1 MNRPILELLVR
12 SCVSVAASVIL
23 ISSAEVTP
31 ANAAESFTPT
41 MKDML
46 SIQGAIERYERGMD
60 TGDRKL
66 QASAFWDDA
75 VIVSPMGRVP
85 FNQAI
90 PGGAPP
96 AGGGGGPGAVPP
108 GAGGPPGGPGAG
120 PAGAGRPPSISGIP
134 VGPNGLPERPPSCDP
149 TYQKPETGWHLWHI
163 VANSS
168 FEFLSPT
175 RVKHHAYWF
184 AVCPSAGAA
193 NGAGIGSVGPPGS
206 YNDILEKRNG
216 EWRFV
221 ERNIALNEMY
231 SGQPSRGY

>member
-1 MNRPILELLVR
+1 
-12 SCVSVAASVIL
+12 VIL
-23 ISSAEVTP
+23 ISSFGATA

-75 VIVSPMGRVP
+75 VIVGVQGKRP
-85 FNQAI
+85 FNEAI
-90 PGGAPP
+90 PGGAPS
-96 AGGGGGPGAVPP
+96 ARGGGGAGAAPAGAAGPP
-108 GAGGPPGGPGAG
+108 GAGR
-120 PAGAGRPPSISGIP
+120 PASISGIA

-149 TYQKPETGWHLWHI
+149 TYVKPETGWHLWHI
-163 VANSS
+163 IANSS
-168 FEFLSPT
+168 YEFLSPT

-184 AVCPSAGAA
+184 AVCPSAGPA

-206 YNDILEKRNG
+206 YNDILEKRKG

-221 ERNIALNEMY
+221 ERNITLNEMY
-231 SGQPSRGY
+231 AGQPARLY

>member
-12 SCVSVAASVIL
+12 SCMSVAASVVL
-23 ISSAEVTP
+23 ISSAGVSP
-31 ANAAESFTPT
+31 ATAAESFTPT

-46 SIQGAIERYERGMD
+46 SIQAAIEHYERGMD

-75 VIVSPMGRVP
+75 VIVSPQGRMP
-85 FNQAI
+85 FNQEI
-90 PGGAPP
+90 PPGAAPP
-96 AGGGGGPGAVPP
+96 ARSGGGPGA
-108 GAGGPPGGPGAG
+108 A
-120 PAGAGRPPSISGIP
+120 PAGAGAPPGGRGG
-134 VGPNGLPERPPSCDP
+134 VPERPPSCDP
-149 TYQKPETGWHLWHI
+149 TYVKPETGWHLWHI

-168 FEFLSPT
+168 YEFLSPT

-184 AVCPSAGAA
+184 AVCPSAGTA
-193 NGAGIGSVGPPGS
+193 NGAGIASVGPPGS

-221 ERNIALNEMY
+221 ERDITLNVMY
-231 SGQPSRGY
+231 SGQPSLVY

>member
-1 MNRPILELLVR
+1 VPVGCCER
-12 SCVSVAASVIL
+12 SPDFERRRYTA
-23 ISSAEVTP
+23 T
-31 ANAAESFTPT
+31 AAESFTPT

-60 TGDRKL
+60 TRDRKL
-66 QASAFWDDA
+66 QESAFWDDA
-75 VIVSPMGRVP
+75 VIISPQGKRS
-85 FNQAI
+85 FKQAMADHL
-90 PGGAPP
+90 PPP
-96 AGGGGGPGAVPP
+96 ADLRPVPATATGRRRTASRRRRATSGRRRTASRRRRATP
-108 GAGGPPGGPGAG
+108 GAGGPPPGAL
-120 PAGAGRPPSISGIP
+120 AGM
-134 VGPNGLPERPPSCDP
+134 PERPPSCDP
-149 TYQKPETGWHLWHI
+149 KAEKPANGWALWHI

-184 AVCPSAGAA
+184 AVCPSAGTA
-193 NGAGIGSVGPPGS
+193 NGAGIGAIGPPGS

-231 SGQPSRGY
+231 AGN

>member
-1 MNRPILELLVR
+1 MYRPNLESLVR
-12 SCVSVAASVIL
+12 SYVLVAAYAVL
-23 ISSAEVTP
+23 ISSAGISP
-31 ANAAESFTPT
+31 AVAEESYTPT

-60 TGDRKL
+60 TRDRKL
-66 QASAFWDDA
+66 QESAFWDDA
-75 VIVSPMGRVP
+75 VIISPQGKRS
-85 FNQAI
+85 FKQAM
-90 PGGAPP
+90 
-96 AGGGGGPGAVPP
+96 GGPPPP
-108 GAGGPPGGPGAG
+108 GAGGPPSGDGAPPPGDDAPPPGAG
-120 PAGAGRPPSISGIP
+120 GPPRGASPGM
-134 VGPNGLPERPPSCDP
+134 PERPPSCDP
-149 TYQKPETGWHLWHI
+149 KAEKPANGWALWHI

-184 AVCPSAGAA
+184 AVCPSAGTA
-193 NGAGIGSVGPPGS
+193 NGAGIGSIGPPGS

-231 SGQPSRGY
+231 AGN

>member
-1 MNRPILELLVR
+1 VNRPILELLVR
-12 SCVSVAASVIL
+12 SCVSVAASVFL

-75 VIVSPMGRVP
+75 VIVNAQGRMP
-85 FNQAI
+85 FDQAI

-96 AGGGGGPGAVPP
+96 AGSG
-108 GAGGPPGGPGAG
+108 GGPGAG

-168 FEFLSPT
+168 YEFLSPT

-231 SGQPSRGY
+231 SGDPSRRY

>member
-96 AGGGGGPGAVPP
+96 AGGGGGPGA
-108 GAGGPPGGPGAG
+108 GPPGGLGG
-120 PAGAGRPPSISGIP
+120 M
-134 VGPNGLPERPPSCDP
+134 PERPPSCDP

-163 VANSS
+163 IANSS